1 MGFFY
6 IVGGLPLF
14 YTIVLAILT
23 IVNTKYVQKNTD
35 AKKFIANYTM
45 YICLPITILFLLLT
59 NNDSFLGTIIGLIG
73 IISIPGDLILQWIL
87 WGIIQL
93 EAATWEERETVDD
106 KGVKTMTWVT
116 NQENTVDSGK
126 AWGNVLNTFD
136 EIKNM
141 IPQEMKNMIPGSE
154 KA

>member
-93 EAATWEERETVDD
+93 EAATWEEREIVDD
-106 KGVKTMTWVT
+106 KGVKIMTWVT

-126 AWGNVLNTFD
+126 AWGNVLNTFE